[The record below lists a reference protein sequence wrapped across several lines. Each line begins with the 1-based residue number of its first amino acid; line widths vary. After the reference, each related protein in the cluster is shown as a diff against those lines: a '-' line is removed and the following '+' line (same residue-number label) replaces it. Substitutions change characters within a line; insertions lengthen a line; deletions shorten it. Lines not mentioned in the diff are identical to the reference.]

1 MTDGTPKEDPATL
14 ALRASPRPV
23 TRLNRRT
30 LAALLGGLGII
41 VFLSTMWALQSKK
54 TAKQNT
60 GPELQASQRVTHADG
75 LQALPRDYA
84 SIPRVPRLGPPA
96 GEFGR
101 PILREEQAAGIASEA
116 NQPDFRPNSGVDAD
130 RVARLRQQDE
140 AEAAAKAQVFFQTGK
155 QGRSGGTSSET
166 APSLRTPVEPEL
178 PGMPGAQSNTGSPVA
193 PRDDGIEQN
202 QQDHKQSFVN
212 RAADPKI
219 YTGASLQI
227 PRSPF
232 QIMAGS
238 IIPAALV
245 TGINSDLPGEIIATV
260 TENVYDTV
268 TGRYLL
274 VPQGSRL
281 LGQYDSQVTYGQR
294 RLLLVWTRLLMPDG
308 SSIVLERLP
317 GVDGAGYSGVE
328 DGVNWH
334 WGRIFAGAAL
344 TTLLG
349 VNAQLVAANT
359 NTNSGSIVIAT
370 RQSAQDSVNQV
381 GQQITRKNL
390 SIQPTLMARPGLPLN
405 VIVNKD
411 IVLRPFSQIDRGD

>member
-1 MTDGTPKEDPATL
+1 MIDGAPKEDPATL

-30 LAALLGGLGII
+30 VAALMGSLGLI
-41 VFLSTMWALQSKK
+41 VFLATMWALQPKRTKK
-54 TAKQNT
+54 ADT
-60 GPELQASQRVTHADG
+60 GPELQATQQVTHADG
-75 LQALPRDYA
+75 LQTLPRDYA
-84 SIPRVPRLGPPA
+84 SIPKVPQLGPPT

-101 PILREEQAAGIASEA
+101 PVLREEQAAGMASEA
-116 NQPDFRPNSGVDAD
+116 GQSDFRPNSEVDAD
-130 RVARLRQQDE
+130 RVSRLQQQDE

-155 QGRSGGTSSET
+155 HGRDAGNAAEPSPGNRPPSESDMP
-166 APSLRTPVEPEL
+166 AL
-178 PGMPGAQSNTGSPVA
+178 PGASPGAAAPLP
-193 PRDDGIEQN
+193 PRDDVLDQN
-202 QQDHKQSFVN
+202 QQDHKQSFIN
-212 RAADPKI
+212 RATDPKI
-219 YTGASLQI
+219 YGSASLQT
-227 PRSPF
+227 PGSPY
-232 QIMAGS
+232 QIMAGT

-260 TENVYDTV
+260 TQNVYDTV
-268 TGRYLL
+268 SGQYLL

-294 RLLLVWTRLLMPDG
+294 RVLLVWTRLLMPNG
-308 SSIVLERLP
+308 TSMTLERLP

-390 SIQPTLMARPGLPLN
+390 SIQPTLTARPGLPLN

-411 IVLRPFSQIDRGD
+411 VVLRPYS

>member
-1 MTDGTPKEDPATL
+1 MTEGAPKEDPATL

-30 LAALLGGLGII
+30 LAALLGGLGFV
-41 VFLSTMWALQSKK
+41 VFLATMWALQPKK
-54 TAKQNT
+54 TTKQIT
-60 GPELQASQRVTHADG
+60 GPELQASQQVTHADG
-75 LQALPRDYA
+75 LQTLPRDYA
-84 SIPRVPRLGPPA
+84 SISKVPQLGPPA

-101 PILREEQAAGIASEA
+101 PILREEQAAGIASDG
-116 NQPDFRPNSGVDAD
+116 NQPDFRPNSVVDAD

-155 QGRSGGTSSET
+155 QGRNAGTLSET
-166 APSLRTPVEPEL
+166 APSPPTPVAAEP
-178 PGMPGAQSNTGSPVA
+178 PGMTGAQPNAGSPTA
-193 PRDDGIEQN
+193 TRDDGTEQN
-202 QQDHKQSFVN
+202 QQDHKQLFVN
-212 RAADPKI
+212 RAPDPKI
-219 YTGASLQI
+219 YTGASLQT

-232 QIMAGS
+232 QLMAGT

-390 SIQPTLMARPGLPLN
+390 SLQPTLTARPGLPLN

-411 IVLRPFSQIDRGD
+411 IVLRPIS

>member
-1 MTDGTPKEDPATL
+1 MTEGEPKEDPATL

-30 LAALLGGLGII
+30 IAALMGGLGLI
-41 VFLSTMWALQSKK
+41 VFLATLWALQPKSNKRPD
-54 TAKQNT
+54 T
-60 GPELQASQRVTHADG
+60 GPELQATQQVTHADG
-75 LQALPRDYA
+75 LETLPRDY
-84 SIPRVPRLGPPA
+84 SSMPKVPQLGPPA

-101 PILREEQAAGIASEA
+101 PMLREEQAAGITSDPG
-116 NQPDFRPNSGVDAD
+116 QSDLRPNSEVDAD

-155 QGRSGGTSSET
+155 LGRDAGSPTESHPVPGLSSGSDQ
-166 APSLRTPVEPEL
+166 PTPPGAL
-178 PGMPGAQSNTGSPVA
+178 PGSGVPTP
-193 PRDDGIEQN
+193 PHDDVLDQN

-219 YTGASLQI
+219 YAGASLQT

-232 QIMAGS
+232 QLVAGT
-238 IIPAALV
+238 IIPTALV

-260 TENVYDTV
+260 TENVYDTL

-294 RLLLVWTRLLMPDG
+294 RVLLVWTRLLLPDG
-308 SSIVLERLP
+308 SSMVLERLP
-317 GVDGAGYSGVE
+317 GVDMAGHSGVE

-370 RQSAQDSVNQV
+370 RQSAQDSVNQL

-390 SIQPTLMARPGLPLN
+390 SVQPTLTARPGLPLN

-411 IVLRPFSQIDRGD
+411 IILRPYS

>member
-1 MTDGTPKEDPATL
+1 MTDGTLKEDPATL

-23 TRLNRRT
+23 TRLNRRN
-30 LAALLGGLGII
+30 LAALLGGLGFV
-41 VFLSTMWALQSKK
+41 VFLATMWALQPKR
-54 TAKQNT
+54 TTKQST
-60 GPELQASQRVTHADG
+60 GPELQATQQVTHADG
-75 LQALPRDYA
+75 LQTLPRDYA
-84 SIPRVPRLGPPA
+84 SIPKIPQLGPPA

-101 PILREEQAAGIASEA
+101 PILREEQAAGIASDG
-116 NQPDFRPNSGVDAD
+116 NQPDFRPNSAVDAD

-155 QGRSGGTSSET
+155 QGRNAGTSSEI
-166 APSLRTPVEPEL
+166 APSPRMPVEAEPL
-178 PGMPGAQSNTGSPVA
+178 GMSGAQPNAGSPMA
-193 PRDDGIEQN
+193 ARDDGIEQN

-212 RAADPKI
+212 RAADSKI
-219 YTGASLQI
+219 YSGASLQT

-232 QIMAGS
+232 QLMAGT

-359 NTNSGSIVIAT
+359 NTNSGSIVSAT

-390 SIQPTLMARPGLPLN
+390 SIQPMLTARPGLPLN

-411 IVLRPFSQIDRGD
+411 IVLRPYS

>member
-1 MTDGTPKEDPATL
+1 MTDGAPKEDPATL

-30 LAALLGGLGII
+30 VAVLLGGVGFV
-41 VFLSTMWALQSKK
+41 VFLATMWALQPKK
-54 TAKQNT
+54 TAKQST
-60 GPELQASQRVTHADG
+60 GPELQATQQVTHADG
-75 LQALPRDYA
+75 LQTLPRDYG
-84 SIPRVPRLGPPA
+84 SIPKVPQLGPPA

-101 PILREEQAAGIASEA
+101 PILREEQSAGIASDA
-116 NQPDFRPNSGVDAD
+116 SQPDLRPNSEVDAD

-140 AEAAAKAQVFFQTGK
+140 AEAASKAQVFFQTGK
-155 QGRSGGTSSET
+155 QRNAAEGSPDPAQSPRTST
-166 APSLRTPVEPEL
+166 YADPQGL
-178 PGMPGAQSNTGSPVA
+178 PGAQPNTVIPNA
-193 PRDDGIEQN
+193 ARDYGVEQN
-202 QQDHKQSFVN
+202 QQEHKQSFVN
-212 RAADPKI
+212 RGADPKI
-219 YTGASLQI
+219 YSTASLQT
-227 PRSPF
+227 PRSPY
-232 QIMAGS
+232 QIMAGT
-238 IIPAALV
+238 IISAALV

-268 TGRYLL
+268 TGHYLL

-294 RLLLVWTRLLMPDG
+294 RILLVWTRLLMPDG
-308 SSIVLERLP
+308 SSIVLDRLP

-359 NTNSGSIVIAT
+359 NTSSGSIVTAT

-390 SIQPTLMARPGLPLN
+390 SIQPTLTARPGLPLN

-411 IVLRPFSQIDRGD
+411 IVLRPYSKAV

>member
-1 MTDGTPKEDPATL
+1 MTEGAPKEDPATL
-14 ALRASPRPV
+14 SLRASPRPV

-30 LAALLGGLGII
+30 IAALVGGVGLI
-41 VFLSTMWALQSKK
+41 VFLATMWALQPRSNKK
-54 TAKQNT
+54 PDT
-60 GPELQASQRVTHADG
+60 GPELQATQQVTHADG
-75 LQALPRDYA
+75 LETLPRDYS
-84 SIPRVPRLGPPA
+84 SIPKVPQLGPPA

-101 PILREEQAAGIASEA
+101 PMLREEQAAGITSDAGQS
-116 NQPDFRPNSGVDAD
+116 DFRPNSEVDAD

-155 QGRSGGTSSET
+155 LGRDAGNPTEPQPATGPLSGSDQPT
-166 APSLRTPVEPEL
+166 L
-178 PGMPGAQSNTGSPVA
+178 PGALPGPGVPTL
-193 PRDDGIEQN
+193 PRDDVLDQN
-202 QQDHKQSFVN
+202 QQDHKQSFIN
-212 RAADPKI
+212 HGSYPKI
-219 YTGASLQI
+219 YSSATLQT

-232 QIMAGS
+232 QIMAGT

-260 TENVYDTV
+260 TQNVYDTV
-268 TGRYLL
+268 TGRYVL

-294 RLLLVWTRLLMPDG
+294 RVLLVWTRLLMPDG
-308 SSIVLERLP
+308 SSMVLERLP
-317 GVDGAGYSGVE
+317 GVDMAGYSGVE

-390 SIQPTLMARPGLPLN
+390 SLQPTLTARPGLPLN

-411 IVLRPFSQIDRGD
+411 IVLRPYS

>member
-30 LAALLGGLGII
+30 LAALLGGLGFI
-41 VFLSTMWALQSKK
+41 VFLSTMWALQPKK
-54 TAKQNT
+54 TTKQNT
-60 GPELQASQRVTHADG
+60 GPELQATQQVTHADG
-75 LQALPRDYA
+75 LQTLPRDYA
-84 SIPRVPRLGPPA
+84 SIPKVPQLGPPA

-101 PILREEQAAGIASEA
+101 PILREEQAAGIAA
-116 NQPDFRPNSGVDAD
+116 DGNAPDFRPNSAVDAD

-155 QGRSGGTSSET
+155 QGRNAGTSAEP
-166 APSLRTPVEPEL
+166 APSPRTPVEAEL
-178 PGMPGAQSNTGSPVA
+178 PGMPSAQPNSGSPAA
-193 PRDDGIEQN
+193 PRDDGNEQN

-212 RAADPKI
+212 RAVDPKI
-219 YTGASLQI
+219 YSGASLQT

-232 QIMAGS
+232 QLMAGT

-390 SIQPTLMARPGLPLN
+390 SIQPTLTARPGLPLN

-411 IVLRPFSQIDRGD
+411 IVLRPLS

>member
-1 MTDGTPKEDPATL
+1 MTDGAPKEDPATL

-30 LAALLGGLGII
+30 VAALLGSVGFI
-41 VFLSTMWALQSKK
+41 VFLATMWALQPKHSKK
-54 TAKQNT
+54 PDT
-60 GPELQASQRVTHADG
+60 GPELQPAQQVTHADG
-75 LQALPRDYA
+75 LQTLPRDYA
-84 SIPRVPRLGPPA
+84 SIPKVPQLGPPA

-101 PILREEQAAGIASEA
+101 PLLREEQAAGIAADAGQS
-116 NQPDFRPNSGVDAD
+116 DFRPNADVDAD
-130 RVARLRQQDE
+130 RVEKLRLQDE
-140 AEAAAKAQVFFQTGK
+140 TEAAAKAQVFFQTGRRAK
-155 QGRSGGTSSET
+155 EAGSSPET
-166 APSLRTPVEPEL
+166 AAAPPPGTDLQGVSGPAPSVGVP
-178 PGMPGAQSNTGSPVA
+178 AA
-193 PRDDGIEQN
+193 ARDDVLEQN
-202 QQDHKQSFVN
+202 QQDHKQSFIS
-212 RAADPKI
+212 RSSDPKI
-219 YTGASLQI
+219 YSAASLQT
-227 PRSPF
+227 PRSPY
-232 QIMAGS
+232 QIMAGT

-268 TGRYLL
+268 SGRYLL

-294 RLLLVWTRLLMPDG
+294 RVLLVWTRLLMPNG

-390 SIQPTLMARPGLPLN
+390 SIQPTLTARPGLPLN

-411 IVLRPFSQIDRGD
+411 IVLRPYS

>member
-1 MTDGTPKEDPATL
+1 MMDGAPKEDPAAL

-30 LAALLGGLGII
+30 VVALLGAVGLI
-41 VFLSTMWALQSKK
+41 VFLATMWALQPRHTQKPD
-54 TAKQNT
+54 T
-60 GPELQASQRVTHADG
+60 GPELQATQQVTHADG
-75 LQALPRDYA
+75 LQTLPRDYA
-84 SIPRVPRLGPPA
+84 SIPKVPQLGPPA

-101 PILREEQAAGIASEA
+101 PVLREEQAAGIAQDAGE
-116 NQPDFRPNSGVDAD
+116 NDFRPNAEVDAD
-130 RVARLRQQDE
+130 RVAKLRLQDE
-140 AEAAAKAQVFFQTGK
+140 AEAAAKAQVFFQTGR
-155 QGRSGGTSSET
+155 QGREAGSSSDT
-166 APSLRTPVEPEL
+166 APVPAPPGTDL
-178 PGMPGAQSNTGSPVA
+178 PGVSGPAPGVA
-193 PRDDGIEQN
+193 VPAVPRDDVLEQN
-202 QQDHKQSFVN
+202 QQDHKQSFIH

-219 YTGASLQI
+219 YSSASLQT
-227 PRSPF
+227 PRSPY
-232 QIMAGS
+232 QIMAGT

-294 RLLLVWTRLLMPDG
+294 RVLLVWTRLLMPNG

-359 NTNSGSIVIAT
+359 NTSSGSIVIAT

-390 SIQPTLMARPGLPLN
+390 SIQPTLTARPGLPLN

-411 IVLRPFSQIDRGD
+411 IILRPYS

>member
-1 MTDGTPKEDPATL
+1 MTDGAPKEDPATL

-30 LAALLGGLGII
+30 VAALLGGVGFV
-41 VFLSTMWALQSKK
+41 VFLATMWALQPKK
-54 TAKQNT
+54 TAKQST
-60 GPELQASQRVTHADG
+60 GPELQATQQVTHADG
-75 LQALPRDYA
+75 LQTLPRDYG
-84 SIPRVPRLGPPA
+84 SIPKVPQLGPPA

-101 PILREEQAAGIASEA
+101 PILREEQSAGIASDA
-116 NQPDFRPNSGVDAD
+116 SQPDFDRILRSTPIGWRGCASKTRRRLPRRHRYSFKQGSNGTLQKVPQIRPSRRERRRMRILKACPAHN
-130 RVARLRQQDE
+130 RIPLIP
-140 AEAAAKAQVFFQTGK
+140 AAA
-155 QGRSGGTSSET
+155 
-166 APSLRTPVEPEL
+166 
-178 PGMPGAQSNTGSPVA
+178 
-193 PRDDGIEQN
+193 RDDGVEQN
-202 QQDHKQSFVN
+202 QQEHKQSFVN
-212 RAADPKI
+212 RGADPKI
-219 YTGASLQI
+219 YSTASLQT
-227 PRSPF
+227 PRSPY
-232 QIMAGS
+232 QIMAGT

-268 TGRYLL
+268 TGHYLL

-294 RLLLVWTRLLMPDG
+294 RILLVWTRLLMPDG
-308 SSIVLERLP
+308 SSIVLDRLP

-359 NTNSGSIVIAT
+359 NTNSGSIVICHPAERAGLGQSSRPADHAEEFEHSADADGAT
-370 RQSAQDSVNQV
+370 WSAPRRDRQ
-381 GQQITRKNL
+381 
-390 SIQPTLMARPGLPLN
+390 
-405 VIVNKD
+405 
-411 IVLRPFSQIDRGD
+411 

>member
-1 MTDGTPKEDPATL
+1 MTDGAPKEDPVTL

-30 LAALLGGLGII
+30 VAALMGSVGLI
-41 VFLSTMWALQSKK
+41 VFLATMWALQPKRTNK
-54 TAKQNT
+54 PDT
-60 GPELQASQRVTHADG
+60 GPELQATQQVTRADG
-75 LQALPRDYA
+75 LLTLPRDYA
-84 SIPRVPRLGPPA
+84 SIPKVPQLGPPT

-101 PILREEQAAGIASEA
+101 PLLREEQAAGITSEA
-116 NQPDFRPNSGVDAD
+116 GQSDFRPNSTVDAD
-130 RVARLRQQDE
+130 RVARLREQDE

-155 QGRSGGTSSET
+155 HGRDAGNAAEFSPGNRPLSESDMPALPAASPSSA
-166 APSLRTPVEPEL
+166 APLS
-178 PGMPGAQSNTGSPVA
+178 
-193 PRDDGIEQN
+193 PRDDVLDQN
-202 QQDHKQSFVN
+202 QQDHKHLFINHTS
-212 RAADPKI
+212 DPKI
-219 YTGASLQI
+219 YSSASLQT
-227 PRSPF
+227 PRSPY
-232 QIMAGS
+232 QIMAGT

-260 TENVYDTV
+260 TQNVYDTV

-274 VPQGSRL
+274 LPQGSRL

-294 RLLLVWTRLLMPDG
+294 RVLLVWTRLLMPNG
-308 SSIVLERLP
+308 SSITLERLP

-390 SIQPTLMARPGLPLN
+390 SIQPTLTARPGLPLN

-411 IVLRPFSQIDRGD
+411 IVLHPYS

>member
-1 MTDGTPKEDPATL
+1 MTDGAPKEDPATL

-30 LAALLGGLGII
+30 VAALMGGVGLI
-41 VFLSTMWALQSKK
+41 VFLATMWALQPKRNKK
-54 TAKQNT
+54 PDT
-60 GPELQASQRVTHADG
+60 GPELQATQQVTHADG
-75 LQALPRDYA
+75 LQTLPRDYA
-84 SIPRVPRLGPPA
+84 SIPKVPQLGSAGRRVRSTGVTRGTSRRHCVRGRCNPIFVRIPRLT
-96 GEFGR
+96 
-101 PILREEQAAGIASEA
+101 PIGSR
-116 NQPDFRPNSGVDAD
+116 DFDM
-130 RVARLRQQDE
+130 QDE

-155 QGRSGGTSSET
+155 HGRDAGNVADSSPANPAT
-166 APSLRTPVEPEL
+166 VGIRFAGSTGASPSVGAP
-178 PGMPGAQSNTGSPVA
+178 GA
-193 PRDDGIEQN
+193 PRDDVLDQN
-202 QQDHKQSFVN
+202 QQDHKQSFIN
-212 RAADPKI
+212 HASDPKI
-219 YTGASLQI
+219 YSSASLQT
-227 PRSPF
+227 PRSPY
-232 QIMAGS
+232 QIMAGT

-260 TENVYDTV
+260 TQNVYDTV
-268 TGRYLL
+268 SGRYLL

-294 RLLLVWTRLLMPDG
+294 RVLLVWTRLLMPDG

-390 SIQPTLMARPGLPLN
+390 SIQPTLTARPGLPLN

-411 IVLRPFSQIDRGD
+411 IVLRPYS

>member
-1 MTDGTPKEDPATL
+1 L
-14 ALRASPRPV
+14 
-23 TRLNRRT
+23 
-30 LAALLGGLGII
+30 I
-41 VFLSTMWALQSKK
+41 VFLATMWALQPKRNK
-54 TAKQNT
+54 RPDT
-60 GPELQASQRVTHADG
+60 GPELQATQQVTHADG
-75 LQALPRDYA
+75 LETLPRDYS
-84 SIPRVPRLGPPA
+84 SIPKAPQLGPPA

-101 PILREEQAAGIASEA
+101 PMLREEQAAGITSDAGQS
-116 NQPDFRPNSGVDAD
+116 DFRPNAEVDAD

-140 AEAAAKAQVFFQTGK
+140 AEAATKAQVFFQTGK
-155 QGRSGGTSSET
+155 HGRDAGNPAESHTALGPSSELDH
-166 APSLRTPVEPEL
+166 PNP
-178 PGMPGAQSNTGSPVA
+178 PGALPTAGVPTL
-193 PRDDGIEQN
+193 PRDDVLDQN
-202 QQDHKQSFVN
+202 QQDHKQSFIN
-212 RAADPKI
+212 YGSDPKI
-219 YTGASLQI
+219 YSSASLQT

-232 QIMAGS
+232 QIMAGT

-260 TENVYDTV
+260 TQNVYDTV

-274 VPQGSRL
+274 LPQGSRL

-294 RLLLVWTRLLMPDG
+294 RVLLVWTRLLLPDG
-308 SSIVLERLP
+308 SSMVLERLP
-317 GVDGAGYSGVE
+317 GVDMAGHSGVE

-370 RQSAQDSVNQV
+370 RQSAQDSVNQL

-390 SIQPTLMARPGLPLN
+390 SVQPTLTARPGLPLN

-411 IVLRPFSQIDRGD
+411 IILRPYS

>member
-1 MTDGTPKEDPATL
+1 MTDGPPKEDPATL

-30 LAALLGGLGII
+30 IAALMGGVGLI
-41 VFLSTMWALQSKK
+41 VFLATMWALQPKRNQK
-54 TAKQNT
+54 PDK
-60 GPELQASQRVTHADG
+60 GPELHSTQQVTHADG
-75 LQALPRDYA
+75 LQTLPRDYA
-84 SIPRVPRLGPPA
+84 SIPKVPQLGPPA

-101 PILREEQAAGIASEA
+101 PVLREEQAAGIASDA
-116 NQPDFRPNSGVDAD
+116 GQSDFRPNSEIDAD
-130 RVARLRQQDE
+130 RVARLRMQDE

-155 QGRSGGTSSET
+155 HGRDAENVADSSSRSRPSPESG
-166 APSLRTPVEPEL
+166 L
-178 PGMPGAQSNTGSPVA
+178 PGTPPSVGAPGAS
-193 PRDDGIEQN
+193 RDDVLDQN
-202 QQDHKQSFVN
+202 QQDHKQSFIN
-212 RAADPKI
+212 HESDPKI
-219 YTGASLQI
+219 YSSTSLQT
-227 PRSPF
+227 PRSPY
-232 QIMAGS
+232 QIMAGT
-238 IIPAALV
+238 IIPVALV

-268 TGRYLL
+268 SGRYLL

-294 RLLLVWTRLLMPDG
+294 RVLLVWTRLLMPNG
-308 SSIVLERLP
+308 ASIVLERLP

-390 SIQPTLMARPGLPLN
+390 SIQPTLTARPGLPLN

-411 IVLRPFSQIDRGD
+411 VVLRPYS

>member
-1 MTDGTPKEDPATL
+1 MSDGAPKEDPATL

-30 LAALLGGLGII
+30 IVALLGSVGLI
-41 VFLSTMWALQSKK
+41 VFFATMWALQPKRDKK
-54 TAKQNT
+54 PDT
-60 GPELQASQRVTHADG
+60 GFELQATQQVTHADG
-75 LQALPRDYA
+75 LQTLPRDYA
-84 SIPRVPRLGPPA
+84 SIPKVPQLGPPA

-101 PILREEQAAGIASEA
+101 PVLREEQAAGIASDVG
-116 NQPDFRPNSGVDAD
+116 QSDFRPNSEIDAD
-130 RVARLRQQDE
+130 RVARLRMQDE

-155 QGRSGGTSSET
+155 HRQETGNAAESSPGNRPSSESDS
-166 APSLRTPVEPEL
+166 PGL
-178 PGMPGAQSNTGSPVA
+178 PGASPSA
-193 PRDDGIEQN
+193 PAPLPPRDDVLDQN

-212 RAADPKI
+212 HAADPKI
-219 YTGASLQI
+219 YSSASLQA
-227 PRSPF
+227 PRSPY
-232 QIMAGS
+232 QIMAGT

-260 TENVYDTV
+260 TANVYDTV
-268 TGRYLL
+268 SGRYLL

-294 RLLLVWTRLLMPDG
+294 RVLLVWTRLLMPNG
-308 SSIVLERLP
+308 ASIVLERLP

-390 SIQPTLMARPGLPLN
+390 SIQPTLTARPGFPLN

-411 IVLRPFSQIDRGD
+411 LVLRPYS

>member
-1 MTDGTPKEDPATL
+1 MIDRAPKEDPAIL

-30 LAALLGGLGII
+30 VAALLGSVGFI
-41 VFLSTMWALQSKK
+41 VFLATMWALQPKHSKK
-54 TAKQNT
+54 PDA
-60 GPELQASQRVTHADG
+60 GPELQPTQQVTHADG
-75 LQALPRDYA
+75 LQTLPRDYG
-84 SIPRVPRLGPPA
+84 SIPKVPQLGPPA

-101 PILREEQAAGIASEA
+101 PVLREEQAAGIAADAS
-116 NQPDFRPNSGVDAD
+116 QSDFRPNSEVDAD
-130 RVARLRQQDE
+130 RVAKLRLQDE
-140 AEAAAKAQVFFQTGK
+140 TEAAAKAQVFFQTGR
-155 QGRSGGTSSET
+155 QGRDASRSPDTVPAPPPPGTDLQGVSGP
-166 APSLRTPVEPEL
+166 APSVGVP
-178 PGMPGAQSNTGSPVA
+178 AA
-193 PRDDGIEQN
+193 PRDDVLEQN
-202 QQDHKQSFVN
+202 QQDHKQSFIN
-212 RAADPKI
+212 RSSDPKS
-219 YTGASLQI
+219 YSAASLQT
-227 PRSPF
+227 PLSLY
-232 QIMAGS
+232 QVMAGT

-281 LGQYDSQVTYGQR
+281 LGQYDSEVTYGQR
-294 RLLLVWTRLLMPDG
+294 RVLLVWTRLLMPNG

-317 GVDGAGYSGVE
+317 GVDGAGYSGIE
-328 DGVNWH
+328 DDVNWH

-359 NTNSGSIVIAT
+359 NTSSGSIVIAT

-390 SIQPTLMARPGLPLN
+390 SIQPTLTARPGLPLN

-411 IVLRPFSQIDRGD
+411 IVLRPYS

>member
-1 MTDGTPKEDPATL
+1 
-14 ALRASPRPV
+14 
-23 TRLNRRT
+23 
-30 LAALLGGLGII
+30 
-41 VFLSTMWALQSKK
+41 
-54 TAKQNT
+54 
-60 GPELQASQRVTHADG
+60 
-75 LQALPRDYA
+75 
-84 SIPRVPRLGPPA
+84 
-96 GEFGR
+96 
-101 PILREEQAAGIASEA
+101 
-116 NQPDFRPNSGVDAD
+116 
-130 RVARLRQQDE
+130 
-140 AEAAAKAQVFFQTGK
+140 
-155 QGRSGGTSSET
+155 
-166 APSLRTPVEPEL
+166 
-178 PGMPGAQSNTGSPVA
+178 
-193 PRDDGIEQN
+193 
-202 QQDHKQSFVN
+202 
-212 RAADPKI
+212 
-219 YTGASLQI
+219 
-227 PRSPF
+227 
-232 QIMAGS
+232 MAGT

-260 TENVYDTV
+260 TQNVYDTV
-268 TGRYLL
+268 SGQYLL

-294 RLLLVWTRLLMPDG
+294 RVLLVWTRLLMPNG

-390 SIQPTLMARPGLPLN
+390 SIQPTLTARPGLPLN

-411 IVLRPFSQIDRGD
+411 IVLRPYS

>member
-1 MTDGTPKEDPATL
+1 MTDGGPKEDPATL

-30 LAALLGGLGII
+30 VAALMGGVGLI
-41 VFLSTMWALQSKK
+41 VFLATMWALQPKRNK
-54 TAKQNT
+54 RADT
-60 GPELQASQRVTHADG
+60 GPELQSTQQVTHADG

-84 SIPRVPRLGPPA
+84 SIAKVPQLGPPA

-101 PILREEQAAGIASEA
+101 PLLREEQAAGIASDSSQSE
-116 NQPDFRPNSGVDAD
+116 FRPNSEVDAD
-130 RVARLRQQDE
+130 RVARLQQQDE
-140 AEAAAKAQVFFQTGK
+140 AAAAAKAQVFFQTGK
-155 QGRSGGTSSET
+155 HGRDAVNVQESTPESRSSGQS
-166 APSLRTPVEPEL
+166 EL
-178 PGMPGAQSNTGSPVA
+178 PGLPGAA
-193 PRDDGIEQN
+193 PTAGGTLPARDDVLDQN
-202 QQDHKQSFVN
+202 QQDHKQSFIN
-212 RAADPKI
+212 RASDSKI
-219 YTGASLQI
+219 YSSALLQT
-227 PRSPF
+227 PRSPY
-232 QIMAGS
+232 QLMAGT

-260 TENVYDTV
+260 TQNVYDTV

-274 VPQGSRL
+274 LPQGSRL

-294 RLLLVWTRLLMPDG
+294 RVLLVWTRLLMPDG

-317 GVDGAGYSGVE
+317 GVDMAGYSGVE

-349 VNAQLVAANT
+349 VNAQLVAGNANA
-359 NTNSGSIVIAT
+359 NSGSIVIAT

-390 SIQPTLMARPGLPLN
+390 SIQPTLTARPGLPLN

-411 IVLRPFSQIDRGD
+411 IVLRPYP

>member
-1 MTDGTPKEDPATL
+1 MTDSTPKEDPATL
-14 ALRASPRPV
+14 ALRAPPRPV

-30 LAALLGGLGII
+30 VAALMSGVGLI
-41 VFLSTMWALQSKK
+41 VFLATMWALQPKRNKK
-54 TAKQNT
+54 PDS
-60 GPELQASQRVTHADG
+60 GPELQATQQVTHADG
-75 LQALPRDYA
+75 LQTLPRDYA
-84 SIPRVPRLGPPA
+84 SIPKVPQLGPPA

-101 PILREEQAAGIASEA
+101 PVLREEQAAGIASEA
-116 NQPDFRPNSGVDAD
+116 GQSDFRPNSEVDAD

-155 QGRSGGTSSET
+155 RGRDAGNAADSSPGNRPSSE
-166 APSLRTPVEPEL
+166 SDL
-178 PGMPGAQSNTGSPVA
+178 PGPPAASPSAGAPLS
-193 PRDDGIEQN
+193 PRDDVLDQN
-202 QQDHKQSFVN
+202 QQDHKQSFIN
-212 RAADPKI
+212 HTSDPKI
-219 YTGASLQI
+219 YSTASLQK
-227 PRSPF
+227 PRSPY
-232 QIMAGS
+232 QIMAGTV
-238 IIPAALV
+238 IPAALV

-260 TENVYDTV
+260 TQNVYDTV

-274 VPQGSRL
+274 LPQGSRL

-294 RLLLVWTRLLMPDG
+294 RVLLVWTRLLMPDG
-308 SSIVLERLP
+308 SSILLERLP
-317 GVDGAGYSGVE
+317 GVDMAGYSGIE
-328 DGVNWH
+328 DGVTWH

-390 SIQPTLMARPGLPLN
+390 SIQPTLTARPGLPLN

-411 IVLRPFSQIDRGD
+411 IVLRPYS

>member
-1 MTDGTPKEDPATL
+1 MTDGAPKEDPATL

-30 LAALLGGLGII
+30 VAALMGSMGLI
-41 VFLSTMWALQSKK
+41 VFLATMWALQPKGNKK
-54 TAKQNT
+54 PNS
-60 GPELQASQRVTHADG
+60 GPELQATQQVTHTDG
-75 LQALPRDYA
+75 LQTLPRDYA
-84 SIPRVPRLGPPA
+84 SIPKVPQLGPPA

-101 PILREEQAAGIASEA
+101 PVLREEQDAGIASEA
-116 NQPDFRPNSGVDAD
+116 GQSDFRPNSEVDAD
-130 RVARLRQQDE
+130 RVSRLRQQDE

-155 QGRSGGTSSET
+155 HGRDAGNAAESSPGNRS
-166 APSLRTPVEPEL
+166 PSESDSPAL
-178 PGMPGAQSNTGSPVA
+178 PGASPSTAA
-193 PRDDGIEQN
+193 PLPSRDDVLDQN
-202 QQDHKQSFVN
+202 QQDHKQSFIN
-212 RAADPKI
+212 HTSDPKI
-219 YTGASLQI
+219 YSTASLQK
-227 PRSPF
+227 PRSPY
-232 QIMAGS
+232 QIMAGTV
-238 IIPAALV
+238 IPAALV

-260 TENVYDTV
+260 TQNVYDTV

-274 VPQGSRL
+274 LPQGSRL

-294 RLLLVWTRLLMPDG
+294 RVLLVWTRLLMPNG
-308 SSIVLERLP
+308 SSIMLERLP

-334 WGRIFAGAAL
+334 SGRIFAGAVL

-390 SIQPTLMARPGLPLN
+390 SIQPTLTARPGLPLN

-411 IVLRPFSQIDRGD
+411 IVLRPYS

>member
-1 MTDGTPKEDPATL
+1 MTDGAQKEDPATL
-14 ALRASPRPV
+14 ALRASPRAV

-30 LAALLGGLGII
+30 VAALIGGVGLI
-41 VFLSTMWALQSKK
+41 VFLATMWALQPKRTKK
-54 TAKQNT
+54 ADT
-60 GPELQASQRVTHADG
+60 GPELQATQQVTHADG
-75 LQALPRDYA
+75 LQTLPRDYA
-84 SIPRVPRLGPPA
+84 SIPKVPQLGPPA
-96 GEFGR
+96 GEYGR
-101 PILREEQAAGIASEA
+101 PVLREEQAAGIASEA
-116 NQPDFRPNSGVDAD
+116 AQSDFRPNSEVDAD

-155 QGRSGGTSSET
+155 HGRDTGNISE
-166 APSLRTPVEPEL
+166 PTPVNRPSGESDL
-178 PGMPGAQSNTGSPVA
+178 PGPPGTPPSVGAPV
-193 PRDDGIEQN
+193 PSRDDVLDQN
-202 QQDHKQSFVN
+202 QQDHKQSFIN
-212 RAADPKI
+212 HGSDPKI
-219 YTGASLQI
+219 YSSASMQT
-227 PRSPF
+227 PRSPY
-232 QIMAGS
+232 QLMAGT

-260 TENVYDTV
+260 TQNVYDTV

-274 VPQGSRL
+274 LPQGSRL

-294 RLLLVWTRLLMPDG
+294 RVLLVWTRLLMPDG

-317 GVDGAGYSGVE
+317 GVDMAGYSGVE

-390 SIQPTLMARPGLPLN
+390 SIQPTLTARPGLPLN

-411 IVLRPFSQIDRGD
+411 IVLRPYS

>member
-1 MTDGTPKEDPATL
+1 MTDGTAKEDPATL

-30 LAALLGGLGII
+30 LAALLGGLGFV
-41 VFLSTMWALQSKK
+41 VFLATMWALQPKK
-54 TAKQNT
+54 TTTQNS
-60 GPELQASQRVTHADG
+60 GPELQASQQVTHADG
-75 LQALPRDYA
+75 LQTLPRDYA
-84 SIPRVPRLGPPA
+84 SIPRIPQLGPPA

-101 PILREEQAAGIASEA
+101 PILREEQAAGIASDGS
-116 NQPDFRPNSGVDAD
+116 QVDFRPNSAVDAD
-130 RVARLRQQDE
+130 RVAKLRQQDE

-155 QGRSGGTSSET
+155 QGRNAGTSPEP
-166 APSLRTPVEPEL
+166 APSPRTLVESEP
-178 PGMPGAQSNTGSPVA
+178 PGMPDAQLHAVSPVA
-193 PRDDGIEQN
+193 SRDDGLEQN

-212 RAADPKI
+212 RTADPKG
-219 YTGASLQI
+219 YSGAPLQT

-232 QIMAGS
+232 QLMAGT

-294 RLLLVWTRLLMPDG
+294 RVLLVWTRLVMPDG
-308 SSIVLERLP
+308 SSVVLERLP

-328 DGVNWH
+328 DGVNWY

-359 NTNSGSIVIAT
+359 NTSSGSIVIAT
-370 RQSAQDSVNQV
+370 RQSAQDSVNQA

-390 SIQPTLMARPGLPLN
+390 SIQPTLTARPGLPLN
-405 VIVNKD
+405 VIINKD
-411 IVLRPFSQIDRGD
+411 IVLRPFS

>member
-1 MTDGTPKEDPATL
+1 MSEGAPKEDPATL

-30 LAALLGGLGII
+30 LAALMGSVGLI
-41 VFLSTMWALQSKK
+41 VFLATMWALQPKGNKK
-54 TAKQNT
+54 PGT
-60 GPELQASQRVTHADG
+60 GPELQATQQVTHADG
-75 LQALPRDYA
+75 LQTLPRDYA
-84 SIPRVPRLGPPA
+84 SIAKVPQLGSPA

-101 PILREEQAAGIASEA
+101 PLLREEQAAGIASEA
-116 NQPDFRPNSGVDAD
+116 GQSDFRPNSAVDAD

-140 AEAAAKAQVFFQTGK
+140 SDAAAKAQVFFQTGK
-155 QGRSGGTSSET
+155 HGRDAGNSAESSPGNRPSSESDMPALPGASPSAG
-166 APSLRTPVEPEL
+166 APSP
-178 PGMPGAQSNTGSPVA
+178 
-193 PRDDGIEQN
+193 PRDDVLDQN

-212 RAADPKI
+212 HAVDPQI
-219 YTGASLQI
+219 YSSASLQT

-232 QIMAGS
+232 QIMAGT
-238 IIPAALV
+238 IIPVALV

-260 TENVYDTV
+260 TQNIYDTV
-268 TGRYLL
+268 SGRYLL

-294 RLLLVWTRLLMPDG
+294 RVLLVWTRLLMPDG
-308 SSIVLERLP
+308 SSIVLDRLP

-390 SIQPTLMARPGLPLN
+390 SIQPTLTARPGLPVN

-411 IVLRPFSQIDRGD
+411 IVLRPYS

>member
-1 MTDGTPKEDPATL
+1 MTEEAPKEDPATL

-30 LAALLGGLGII
+30 IAALMGGLGLI
-41 VFLSTMWALQSKK
+41 VFLATMWALQPKSNKRPD
-54 TAKQNT
+54 T
-60 GPELQASQRVTHADG
+60 GPELQTTQQVTHADG
-75 LQALPRDYA
+75 LETLPRDYS
-84 SIPRVPRLGPPA
+84 SIPKVPQLGPPG

-101 PILREEQAAGIASEA
+101 PMLREEQAAGITSDSG
-116 NQPDFRPNSGVDAD
+116 QSDFRPNSEVDAD

-140 AEAAAKAQVFFQTGK
+140 ADAAAKAQVFFQTGK
-155 QGRSGGTSSET
+155 LGRDAGSPTVSHPVPGLSSGSDQ
-166 APSLRTPVEPEL
+166 PTP
-178 PGMPGAQSNTGSPVA
+178 PGASPTAGVPTL
-193 PRDDGIEQN
+193 PRDDVLDQN
-202 QQDHKQSFVN
+202 QQDHKQSFIN
-212 RAADPKI
+212 HGSDPKI
-219 YTGASLQI
+219 YSSASLQT

-232 QIMAGS
+232 EIMAGT

-260 TENVYDTV
+260 TQNVYDTV

-274 VPQGSRL
+274 LPQGSRL

-294 RLLLVWTRLLMPDG
+294 RVLLVWTRLLMPDG
-308 SSIVLERLP
+308 SSMVLERLP
-317 GVDGAGYSGVE
+317 GVDMAGYSGVE

-359 NTNSGSIVIAT
+359 NTNSGSIAIAT

-390 SIQPTLMARPGLPLN
+390 SIQPTLTARPGLPLN

-411 IVLRPFSQIDRGD
+411 IVLRPYS

>member
-1 MTDGTPKEDPATL
+1 MTDGPPKEDPATL

-30 LAALLGGLGII
+30 IAALMGGVGLI
-41 VFLSTMWALQSKK
+41 VFLATMWALQPNRNQKPDK
-54 TAKQNT
+54 
-60 GPELQASQRVTHADG
+60 GPELHSTQQVTHADG
-75 LQALPRDYA
+75 LQTLPRDYA
-84 SIPRVPRLGPPA
+84 SIPKVPQLGPPA

-101 PILREEQAAGIASEA
+101 PVLREEQAAGIASDA
-116 NQPDFRPNSGVDAD
+116 GQSDFRPNSEIDAD
-130 RVARLRQQDE
+130 RVARLRMQDE
-140 AEAAAKAQVFFQTGK
+140 AEAAAKAQVFFQVGK
-155 QGRSGGTSSET
+155 HGRDAGNASESSSGNRPSSESGL
-166 APSLRTPVEPEL
+166 PETP
-178 PGMPGAQSNTGSPVA
+178 PGVGTPGAS
-193 PRDDGIEQN
+193 RDDVLDQN
-202 QQDHKQSFVN
+202 QQDHKQSFIN
-212 RAADPKI
+212 HGSDPKI
-219 YTGASLQI
+219 YSSASLQT
-227 PRSPF
+227 PRLPY
-232 QIMAGS
+232 QIMAGT

-260 TENVYDTV
+260 TQNVYDTV

-274 VPQGSRL
+274 LPQGSRL

-294 RLLLVWTRLLMPDG
+294 RVLLVWTRLLMPDG

-317 GVDGAGYSGVE
+317 GVDGAGHSGVE

-390 SIQPTLMARPGLPLN
+390 SIQPTLTARPGFPLN

-411 IVLRPFSQIDRGD
+411 IVLRPYS

>member
-1 MTDGTPKEDPATL
+1 MTDGGPKVDPATL

-30 LAALLGGLGII
+30 VAALMGAVGLI
-41 VFLSTMWALQSKK
+41 VFLATMWALQPNRNKK
-54 TAKQNT
+54 PDT
-60 GPELQASQRVTHADG
+60 GPELQATQQVTHADG
-75 LQALPRDYA
+75 LQTLPRDYA
-84 SIPRVPRLGPPA
+84 SIPKVPQLGPPA

-101 PILREEQAAGIASEA
+101 PVLREEQAAGIASEA
-116 NQPDFRPNSGVDAD
+116 GVDQPDFRPNSEVDAN
-130 RVARLRQQDE
+130 RVEKLRQQDE
-140 AEAAAKAQVFFQTGK
+140 AEAAAKAQVFFQTG
-155 QGRSGGTSSET
+155 QHGRDAVNSADSAPASRPLPESDLPSSPSASPSVG
-166 APSLRTPVEPEL
+166 APL
-178 PGMPGAQSNTGSPVA
+178 P
-193 PRDDGIEQN
+193 PRDDVVDQN
-202 QQDHKQSFVN
+202 QQDHKQSFIN
-212 RAADPKI
+212 RTSDPKI
-219 YTGASLQI
+219 YSSAALQT
-227 PRSPF
+227 PRSPY
-232 QIMAGS
+232 QIMAGT

-260 TENVYDTV
+260 TQNVYDTV

-274 VPQGSRL
+274 LPQGSRL

-294 RLLLVWTRLLMPDG
+294 RVLLVWTRILMPDG
-308 SSIVLERLP
+308 SSMVLERLP
-317 GVDGAGYSGVE
+317 GVDMAGYSGVE

-334 WGRIFAGAAL
+334 WGQIFVGAVL

-390 SIQPTLMARPGLPLN
+390 SIQPTLTARPGLPVN

-411 IVLRPFSQIDRGD
+411 IVLRPYS

>member
-1 MTDGTPKEDPATL
+1 MTYGAPKEDPATL

-30 LAALLGGLGII
+30 VAALMGGVGLI
-41 VFLSTMWALQSKK
+41 VFLATMWALQPKRNKK
-54 TAKQNT
+54 ADA
-60 GPELQASQRVTHADG
+60 GPELQATQEVTHADG
-75 LQALPRDYA
+75 LQTLPRDYA
-84 SIPRVPRLGPPA
+84 SIPKVPQLGPPA

-101 PILREEQAAGIASEA
+101 PVLREEQAAGIASEA
-116 NQPDFRPNSGVDAD
+116 AQSDFRPNSEVDAV

-155 QGRSGGTSSET
+155 HGRDAGNAAESFLGNRPSSEL
-166 APSLRTPVEPEL
+166 ALPSSPEASTSV
-178 PGMPGAQSNTGSPVA
+178 GASSPT
-193 PRDDGIEQN
+193 RDEVLDQN
-202 QQDHKQSFVN
+202 QQDHKQSFIN
-212 RAADPKI
+212 HTSDPKI
-219 YTGASLQI
+219 YSSASLQT
-227 PRSPF
+227 PRSPY
-232 QIMAGS
+232 QIMAGT

-260 TENVYDTV
+260 TQNVYDTV
-268 TGRYLL
+268 TGRYPLL
-274 VPQGSRL
+274 PQGSRL

-294 RLLLVWTRLLMPDG
+294 RVLLVWTRLLMPDG

-317 GVDGAGYSGVE
+317 GVDMAGYSGVE

-334 WGRIFAGAAL
+334 WGRIFTGAAL

-390 SIQPTLMARPGLPLN
+390 SIQPTLTARPGLPLN

-411 IVLRPFSQIDRGD
+411 IILRPYL